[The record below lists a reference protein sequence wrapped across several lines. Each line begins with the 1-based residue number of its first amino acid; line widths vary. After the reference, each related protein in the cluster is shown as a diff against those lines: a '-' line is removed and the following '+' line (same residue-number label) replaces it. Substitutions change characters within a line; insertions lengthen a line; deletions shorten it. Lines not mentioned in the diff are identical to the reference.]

1 MEYINSEKISNILN
15 ETKAYIK
22 IGKALKIEI
31 DPDSLIFYEI
41 EEYILQ
47 KYEQMEEEKY
57 EL

>member
-1 MEYINSEKISNILN
+1 MEYTNSEKISDILN

-31 DPDSLIFYEI
+31 DPDSQIFYEI
-41 EEYILQ
+41 EEYIYE
-47 KYEQMEEEKY
+47 KYKQMEEEKY